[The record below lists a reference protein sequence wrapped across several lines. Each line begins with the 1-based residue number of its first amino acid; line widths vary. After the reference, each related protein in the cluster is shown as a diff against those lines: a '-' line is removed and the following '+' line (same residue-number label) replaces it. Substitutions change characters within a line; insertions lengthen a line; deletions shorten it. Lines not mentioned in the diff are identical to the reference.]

1 MNGEKEKL
9 LVYELNMNQEGTVLN
24 GVLME
29 NQLFCLE
36 SECSVVPDLPHE
48 SDPRMD
54 SPTHPTCIFSYPSGP
69 RHFPTSLSSPR
80 QVLIEL

>member
-54 SPTHPTCIFSYPSGP
+54 SPSTASNLYLQLSFRTQAFPYITFLSMPSAN
-69 RHFPTSLSSPR
+69 
-80 QVLIEL
+80 